1 MSALGRALRPSGLQ
15 WLVPGKLGGMPRP
28 GLVADEDHDLAAL
41 RQLGVRRLVSLER
54 VAFPAARLAVHG
66 IAGAHVPTEELGA
79 PSLPAALAAVSET
92 EQRLRRGEPTVYH
105 CKGGLGRTGTLLA
118 AHLIVRGLAPLHA
131 LEELRSI
138 DARYVQSIAQER
150 FLDQLA
156 ISLRAGSMPV
166 RARAST
172 R

>member
-1 MSALGRALRPSGLQ
+1 MTRALRPSGLQ
-15 WLVPGKLGGMPRP
+15 WLVPGKLGGMARP
-28 GLVADEDHDLAAL
+28 GLAADEDGDLAAL
-41 RQLGVRRLVSLER
+41 RQLGVRRLVSLEP
-54 VAFPAARLAVHG
+54 VAIPAARLAAHG
-66 IAGAHVPTEELGA
+66 ITGAHLPTAELAA
-79 PSLPAALAAVSET
+79 PGVAAAFSAVSET
-92 EQRLRRGEPTVYH
+92 EQRLRCGEPTVYH

-156 ISLRAGSMPV
+156 AWC
-166 RARAST
+166 AST

>member
-1 MSALGRALRPSGLQ
+1 MA
-15 WLVPGKLGGMPRP
+15 RP
-28 GLVADEDHDLAAL
+28 GLAADADHDLAAL
-41 RQLGVRRLVSLER
+41 RQLGVRRLVSLEP
-54 VAFPAARLAVHG
+54 VAFPAARLAAHG
-66 IAGAHVPTEELGA
+66 IVGAHLPTEELAA
-79 PSLPAALAAVSET
+79 PCLAAALAAVSDT
-92 EQRLRRGEPTVYH
+92 ERALRRGEPTVYH

-156 ISLRAGSMPV
+156 SWLRAG
-166 RARAST
+166 
-172 R
+172 